1 MLNLDSTD
9 WQVQPSSTHLALYT
23 VGRDNILLTKVHS
36 VKAMVFPVV
45 IYGCESWT
53 ITKAE
58 CLCFWTMVL
67 EKTLESSLDC
77 KEIKQS
83 ILKDINPEYSQDG
96 LMLKPKLQY
105 FGYLMWRV
113 NSLEKTLILGK
124 IEGRGTM
131 GQRTVRSLDSITDF
145 MDMYLSKLWE
155 TVKDRE
161 FWHAAV
167 HGVTKNWTW
176 LRDWAT
182 EHQVCDS

>member
-1 MLNLDSTD
+1 MGKQWKPWRLIFLGSKLTADGDCIHEIKRFLLLGRIAMTNLNSILKVETLLV
-9 WQVQPSSTHLALYT
+9 WQRCL
-23 VGRDNILLTKVHS
+23 

-113 NSLEKTLILGK
+113 NSLEKNLMLGE
-124 IEGRGTM
+124 IENRRRRGRERM
-131 GQRTVRSLDSITDF
+131 R
-145 MDMYLSKLWE
+145 
-155 TVKDRE
+155 
-161 FWHAAV
+161 
-167 HGVTKNWTW
+167 
-176 LRDWAT
+176 
-182 EHQVCDS
+182 